1 LGVGKPR
8 SELAMKTSGHTVL
21 ITGGGTGIGLAIA
34 EELSLQG
41 NTVIICGRRKAPLVA
56 ARNRLPNLHYRVC
69 DLSKPKA
76 RLALAK
82 WASSQFKD
90 LGLLVNNA
98 GIQRAVDFLKGGRD
112 LAAAEEEIATNLV
125 APIHLSALLIP
136 RLRRQPE
143 AAIVNISSGLAFTPL
158 SIVPVYCATK
168 AAIHSL
174 SLTMRFQ
181 LRETPIRVFEIAP
194 PIVHTGLSG
203 QRRRPEDGEH
213 SMSASDVA
221 KGVIRAL
228 RNDKYEVAL
237 GPAADLHKRREALF
251 AAINN

>member
-1 LGVGKPR
+1 
-8 SELAMKTSGHTVL
+8 MKTSGHTAL

-41 NTVIICGRRKAPLVA
+41 NIILICGRRKAPLVA
-56 ARNRLPNLHYRVC
+56 AKNRLPNLHYRVC
-69 DLSKPKA
+69 DLSKPRA

-82 WASSQFKD
+82 WATSKFKKLD
-90 LGLLVNNA
+90 LLVNNA
-98 GIQRAVDFLKGGRD
+98 GVQREVDFLKGDRD
-112 LAAAEEEIATNLV
+112 LEAADEEIAANLV

-136 RLRRQPE
+136 HLRRQE
-143 AAIVNISSGLAFTPL
+143 ESAIVNISSGLAFTPL
-158 SIVPVYCATK
+158 SAVPVYSATK

-181 LRETPIRVFEIAP
+181 LRETSIRVFEIAP

-203 QRRRPEDGEH
+203 KRRRPGEGEH
-213 SMSASDVA
+213 SMSARDVA

-228 RNDKYEVAL
+228 QNDSYEVAL
-237 GPAADLHKRREALF
+237 GPAAGLHERREALF
-251 AAINN
+251 SAIND